1 MKKLSTIIIAIGSFF
16 MVTVANAGPDD
27 LLDGIVALEAC
38 DEAKETSD
46 RAMCDTFLVGV
57 TATFNWQEIF
67 QGKKPPFCIPVS
79 ETLSLNDYRKVYVD
93 WMNQHPPQLHGNS
106 VGLFAMAM
114 NETFPC
120 G

>member
-1 MKKLSTIIIAIGSFF
+1 MRKLATTIPATGFFF
-16 MVTVANAGPDD
+16 MATIASAGPDD

-46 RAMCDTFLVGV
+46 RAICDTFLVVV
-57 TATFNWQEIF
+57 TATFNWQEIY
-67 QGKKPPFCIPVS
+67 QGKKPPFCIPIS
-79 ETLSLNDYRKVYVD
+79 ETLSLNDYRNIYVD

-106 VGLFAMAM
+106 IGLFAKSM
-114 NETFPC
+114 NEAFPC